1 MRSKKYSAKMRS
13 KKLHKVFRGNNGIEH
28 DFPDGYERPQGNRCL
43 RRPRSTARR
52 NRDQAVLRVA
62 PRICTRAARAAANS
76 AAMYKRGRTHAQ
88 PEERLGPLYRAVSLN
103 SSARLNHLLGV
114 FDRWVLTRT
123 LSARADP
130 RSATRHRWRFI
141 VATTPHAVLS

>member
-1 MRSKKYSAKMRS
+1 MRS

-52 NRDQAVLRVA
+52 NWDQAVLRVA
-62 PRICTRAARAAANS
+62 PRICTRAARAAAGS
-76 AAMYKRGRTHAQ
+76 AAMHKRSRTRVQ
-88 PEERLGPLYRAVSLN
+88 PGEHLGHLQHAVSLKQF
-103 SSARLNHLLGV
+103 SVTEPPPRGDRSQGLNET
-114 FDRWVLTRT
+114 LT
-123 LSARADP
+123 ARADP

-141 VATTPHAVLS
+141 VAATHTLSYRDSSMC